1 MGSHPLGRAARA
13 LVVTGLL
20 VALTTSAHTLGG
32 GTVSA
37 GASLVL
43 TLLVLPAI
51 GYAVERRLGARALL
65 LLLGAGQGL
74 GHALLAAMAPSAHGV
89 AERLPGHLALHDTV
103 ALALVGTGVV
113 DHAAVAGGHGGLA
126 GGHGGLTMLLA
137 HALAT
142 VILAVL
148 LAKGEEALWAVV
160 ARLLPTLEA
169 PAPLARPR
177 LTLAAPPRV
186 GRSLLLLSA
195 PVARGPPVTV

>member
-43 TLLVLPAI
+43 TLLVLPAT

-103 ALALVGTGVV
+103 DLALVGTGVV
-113 DHAAVAGGHGGLA
+113 DHAAVA